1 MQTAAALPAVRF
13 EIRVPPQT
21 VSPLRTDIAGF
32 AGRTIRGPAG
42 EIVRVDGWRQYL
54 EVFGGIAHDA
64 DTPLALRGYFENGG
78 EIAYVVRV
86 LGTPASYALG
96 HWIVGDV
103 DPATGT
109 WDANAPGGGNFEA
122 AEFTIVAKT
131 PGIWANGLRVSP
143 RYWHRGQDGKPQ
155 LDLEIAAPLEPT
167 EYLIGLPTDD
177 LIAQVAARSRLI
189 RLQVARPA
197 PARGPMPGPR
207 ALEWEPIVLGGAVE
221 TVASEAQYVAA
232 AELLAGQREVA
243 LMAAPD
249 LQTMSGDESQ
259 REAIFALFVGLAET
273 THDRQFIG
281 DVPRALERPAEVL
294 EWLRR
299 QRQVLEDGAFRSV
312 TLYHPRLRVLDPLGG
327 IAAPLRDI
335 SPVGHVAGV
344 ISRLDRE
351 RGAHHTPANAALFD
365 AVDLTPMYQPDEQG
379 ALAIGGVN
387 PLRCAPNQGLVVW
400 GGRTAFDPSLGSVNL
415 FVAHRRL
422 IHRLIRAI
430 RRVAE
435 PLVFEVNGPDLWLTL
450 VRAITSVLLEAWRAG
465 ALQGQRPEHAF
476 LVRCDDT
483 TNPTQS
489 EESGLVLCEVRVA
502 PAVPMEFITLRI
514 AVSREGRLEVTE
526 T

>member
-13 EIRVPPQT
+13 EVRVPSDT

-32 AGRTIRGPAG
+32 IGGTVRGPVG
-42 EIVRVDGWRQYL
+42 EIVRVDGWRRYL
-54 EVFGGIAHDA
+54 ETFGGIARES

-86 LGTPASYALG
+86 LGATASYATG
-96 HWIVGDV
+96 SWIIGRTDRE
-103 DPATGT
+103 TGS
-109 WDANAPGGGNFEA
+109 WHPSAPSGGNFEA
-122 AEFTIVAKT
+122 SEFTIVATT
-131 PGIWANGLRVSP
+131 PGTWANGLRVSP
-143 RYWHRGQDGKPQ
+143 RYLHRGQDGKPQ
-155 LDLEIAAPLEPT
+155 LDLEVSAPLEPT
-167 EYLIGLPTDD
+167 EYLLGLPADD
-177 LIAQVAARSRLI
+177 LVAQVAARSRLI
-189 RLQVARPA
+189 RLNIAEPA
-197 PARGPMPGPR
+197 PARGAVPGPR
-207 ALEWEPIVLGGAVE
+207 AFEWEPIVLGGAIE
-221 TVASEAQYVAA
+221 TPASEAQYVAA
-232 AELLAGQREVA
+232 AEQLAAQREVA

-249 LQTMSGDESQ
+249 LQTMIGDESQ
-259 REAIFALFVGLAET
+259 REAIFTLLIGLAET

-281 DVPRALERPAEVL
+281 DVPRSLERPAEVL
-294 EWLRR
+294 EWLRQ
-299 QRQVLEDGAFRSV
+299 QRQVLEDSAPRSV
-312 TLYHPRLRVLDPLGG
+312 TIYHPRLRVLDPLGVV
-327 IAAPLRDI
+327 AAPLRDI

-351 RGAHHTPANAALFD
+351 RGAHHTPANASLFD
-365 AVDLTPMYQPDEQG
+365 AVDLTSEYPPDEQG
-379 ALAIGGVN
+379 ALAMGGVN

-400 GGRTAFDPSLGSVNL
+400 GGRTAFNPALGPVDL
-415 FVAHRRL
+415 FLAHRRL

-465 ALQGQRPEHAF
+465 ALQGQRAEHAF
-476 LVRCDDT
+476 LVRCDET
-483 TNPTQS
+483 TNPPES
-489 EESGLVLCEVRVA
+489 EENGLVLCEVRVA